1 MSEYL
6 DEEEQLARLK
16 SWWDDNGVALVL
28 GLVVAVVGIVGWN
41 WYSNASIENAQAQTQ
56 LLQEYQAAE
65 GEQRETLGETL
76 AADYPGS
83 SAHVFVLFDQ
93 AKTAVSEGE
102 FDTAQNLLSQA
113 VEVSDDELLVD
124 LARIR
129 LARVQRQVDLGDDAL
144 ATLALVRNEGYKAL
158 ALETQG
164 DIHASYGDVEQAH
177 LAYQAAVDS
186 LPEGDNRPLLAM
198 KLENSAPFAG
208 EYVEMTDQLTEALKE
223 AASTLDA
230 QVPTQESAADSG
242 GALDADAAESA
253 KVAEQESIS
262 EESSP

>member
-144 ATLALVRNEGYKAL
+144 AE
-158 ALETQG
+158 
-164 DIHASYGDVEQAH
+164 H
-177 LAYQAAVDS
+177 
-186 LPEGDNRPLLAM
+186 
-198 KLENSAPFAG
+198 
-208 EYVEMTDQLTEALKE
+208 
-223 AASTLDA
+223 
-230 QVPTQESAADSG
+230 
-242 GALDADAAESA
+242 
-253 KVAEQESIS
+253 
-262 EESSP
+262 